1 MTRRK
6 GSSMPII
13 RTLITDFD
21 NTLYDWAGF
30 HIPAFTAMLDTL
42 VIESGIERDDLIPE
56 FRAVHQRH
64 GTSEYA
70 FSISELPSLQ
80 RINPGEDLRQKY
92 AKAIEAYRTS
102 RESHLSL
109 YPGVID

>member
-1 MTRRK
+1 
-6 GSSMPII
+6 MPII

-42 VIESGIERDDLIPE
+42 VIESGRKRHQLIRE
-56 FRAVHQRH
+56 FKAVHQRH

-80 RINPGEDLRQKY
+80 RLHPGQDPEKSTLTQLKR
-92 AKAIEAYRTS
+92 IEQAVKRT
-102 RESHLSL
+102 
-109 YPGVID
+109 